1 MRISPGGA
9 SAFPPLLW
17 VPLAHKWSTRSAAP
31 YLGELSDFLAHFHV
45 HLGITI
51 HSPVRASAG
60 VGFRARAGSWR
71 VDFAVEG
78 RCHRFKAPCTKKLW
92 LALSLL
98 AVCTYV
104 REGFLQ
110 RGGRHCGPASTA
122 AWLPFPEVPPS
133 RAHSRTHL
141 PLLVLVRWLAGSRA
155 PAPCR
160 VALALCTW
168 GSRSADASERV
179 RATPA
184 RGQLLRGLGEVC
196 PEQVMFLGNWM
207 VWGSQLRYER
217 SSPRLTGRA

>member
-1 MRISPGGA
+1 MHIFTCISGSQSILQSEPA
-9 SAFPPLLW
+9 
-17 VPLAHKWSTRSAAP
+17 
-31 YLGELSDFLAHFHV
+31 
-45 HLGITI
+45 
-51 HSPVRASAG
+51 RASALELAQVPG
-60 VGFRARAGSWR
+60 VWILLWRADAIALRRPALKSSGS
-71 VDFAVEG
+71 
-78 RCHRFKAPCTKKLW
+78 HSPCWPCART
-92 LALSLL
+92 
-98 AVCTYV
+98 CERG

-110 RGGRHCGPASTA
+110 RGDRHCGPASTA

-133 RAHSRTHL
+133 QAHSRTHL

>member
-17 VPLAHKWSTRSAAP
+17 VPLVHNWSTRSAAA

-78 RCHRFKAPCTKKLW
+78 RCHRFKEPCTKELW

-104 REGFLQ
+104 ASAGVRAFSREVAGTAVLPAQ
-110 RGGRHCGPASTA
+110 PRGS
-122 AWLPFPEVPPS
+122 PF
-133 RAHSRTHL
+133 RRCL
-141 PLLVLVRWLAGSRA
+141 PLGLIRA
-155 PAPCR
+155 PTF
-160 VALALCTW
+160 LCSCSFA
-168 GSRSADASERV
+168 G
-179 RATPA
+179 
-184 RGQLLRGLGEVC
+184 
-196 PEQVMFLGNWM
+196 
-207 VWGSQLRYER
+207 
-217 SSPRLTGRA
+217 